1 MCMNRFTQVSNPWV
15 KRSLVILALVWMV
28 TGCVSTPERPAGEKA
43 GSAIQFTENASVDAA
58 VRKDFAA
65 AVKLLS
71 EERYEEGIELLAKV
85 LKVSQKNSAPYIN
98 IAIAYRKTGKF
109 ELAED
114 NLKKAMEINPRHPV
128 TLNEYA
134 LLQRETGRYEEA
146 KGMYLQLVKSYP
158 EFWPARKNFGVLCEL
173 YLNDK
178 PCAIEQYGIYLD
190 GNPQD
195 EDVKLWLTGLQR

>member
-1 MCMNRFTQVSNPWV
+1 MNRFTQVSNPWV

-85 LKVSQKNSAPYIN
+85 IKVSQKNSAPYIN

>member
-1 MCMNRFTQVSNPWV
+1 MCMNRIIQVSNPWL

-114 NLKKAMEINPRHPV
+114 NLKKAMGINPRHPV

>member
-1 MCMNRFTQVSNPWV
+1 MCMNRITQVSNPWL

-114 NLKKAMEINPRHPV
+114 NLKKAMGINPRHPV

>member
-1 MCMNRFTQVSNPWV
+1 MCMNRITQVSNPWV

-85 LKVSQKNSAPYIN
+85 IKVSQKNSAPYIN
-98 IAIAYRKTGKF
+98 MAIAYRKTGKF
-109 ELAED
+109 ELAEE
-114 NLKKAMEINPRHPV
+114 NLKKAMEINQRHPV

>member
-1 MCMNRFTQVSNPWV
+1 MCMNRITQVSNPWV